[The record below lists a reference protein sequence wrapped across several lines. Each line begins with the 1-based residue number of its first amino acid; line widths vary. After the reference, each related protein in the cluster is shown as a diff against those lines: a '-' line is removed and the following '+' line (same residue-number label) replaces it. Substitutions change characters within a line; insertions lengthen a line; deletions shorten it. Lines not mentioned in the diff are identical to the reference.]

1 MMQAVEVYA
10 CIPHG
15 FSMKRN
21 HAGRHCLMPVLWNPS
36 VSGKALTHRSANEVQ
51 TETRKVLYSTSK
63 IFDFVKWRNSVAAR
77 FFGEYAENLAAN

>member
-21 HAGRHCLMPVLWNPS
+21 HAGRHCLMPVLWKSS
-36 VSGKALTHRSANEVQ
+36 VSDKALTRRSANEVQ
-51 TETRKVLYSTSK
+51 TETRQVLYSTSK
-63 IFDFVKWRNSVAAR
+63 IFDFVKCRNSIAAR
-77 FFGEYAENLAAN
+77 FSEKYVKSLAAD

>member
-21 HAGRHCLMPVLWNPS
+21 HAGRHCLMPVLWKSS
-36 VSGKALTHRSANEVQ
+36 VSDFRCCRVLLKNNSKPLQQINRILAMRIEIL
-51 TETRKVLYSTSK
+51 RK
-63 IFDFVKWRNSVAAR
+63 
-77 FFGEYAENLAAN
+77 FG